1 MSDNSFHYFTRLPLE
16 LRRLIW
22 EHCLPY
28 RIAELDIPAF
38 LLDGEESRQ
47 ACLPEYTTH
56 QNAQLP
62 VIAFVNS
69 ESRQVALEEGRWVQG
84 QETTSKQLI
93 WVQPRRDVLHLNW
106 TRMSYDVLGP
116 LVGLYSPIGWYSL
129 QAEELGMQPSI
140 VAEIIYYFDLKGL
153 LEGADGADGADN
165 DEPFSASWSRRH
177 DGMYDPLSI
186 EEASDIA
193 ALAEFHRWY
202 DVAMA
207 AVSLHITREAALRSG
222 LFGLLGDAPVQ
233 MVDVDDEARLRQF
246 QALFREHA
254 LEKEPA
260 VQALFELLTN
270 ARFRAA
276 VGTWKS
282 KAEWIILASM
292 WDYARRKNGI
302 LGTNP
307 GSAWVPYLPEEARPR
322 IDLSQ
327 YSPNENH
334 PWVKEARQSMPK
346 LRPWIMVRHCANECY
361 KKPPPKSYW

>member
-193 ALAEFHRWY
+193 ALVEFHR
-202 DVAMA
+202 
-207 AVSLHITREAALRSG
+207 
-222 LFGLLGDAPVQ
+222 
-233 MVDVDDEARLRQF
+233 
-246 QALFREHA
+246 
-254 LEKEPA
+254 
-260 VQALFELLTN
+260 
-270 ARFRAA
+270 
-276 VGTWKS
+276 
-282 KAEWIILASM
+282 
-292 WDYARRKNGI
+292 
-302 LGTNP
+302 
-307 GSAWVPYLPEEARPR
+307 
-322 IDLSQ
+322 
-327 YSPNENH
+327 
-334 PWVKEARQSMPK
+334 
-346 LRPWIMVRHCANECY
+346 
-361 KKPPPKSYW
+361 

>member
-47 ACLPEYTTH
+47 ACLPTHTTR

-69 ESRQVALEEGRWVQG
+69 ESRQVALEEGRWVRG
-84 QETTSKQLI
+84 QETTSQKLT

-116 LVGLYSPIGWYSL
+116 LVGLDSPIAWYPW
-129 QAEELGMQPSI
+129 QAEELGMQTSI

-153 LEGADGADGADN
+153 LEGADGAHDAD
-165 DEPFSASWSRRH
+165 DDDPFLAPWSRRH
-177 DGMYDPLSI
+177 YGMYDPLKI
-186 EEASDIA
+186 EEARDIA
-193 ALAEFHRWY
+193 AFAEYHGCY
-202 DVAMA
+202 HVAMA
-207 AVSLHITREAALRSG
+207 AVSLHIARGVALRSG

-233 MVDVDDEARLRQF
+233 MVDVDDEARLRKF
-246 QALFREHA
+246 HALFREHA

-260 VQALFELLTN
+260 VQALFELLTST
-270 ARFRAA
+270 RFRAA
-276 VGTWKS
+276 VETWKRQ
-282 KAEWIILASM
+282 AEWIILASM
-292 WDYARRKNGI
+292 WDYARKENGI

-307 GSAWVPYLPEEARPR
+307 GSAWVPYLSGPEYQINLHRC
-322 IDLSQ
+322 
-327 YSPNENH
+327 SPNEDH
-334 PWVKEARQSMPK
+334 PWVKEARQSLPK
-346 LRPWIMVRHCANECY
+346 LRPWIMMRYCTNECY
-361 KKPPPKSYW
+361 RKPPPKSYW

>member
-116 LVGLYSPIGWYSL
+116 LGARIG
-129 QAEELGMQPSI
+129 
-140 VAEIIYYFDLKGL
+140 KG
-153 LEGADGADGADN
+153 
-165 DEPFSASWSRRH
+165 
-177 DGMYDPLSI
+177 
-186 EEASDIA
+186 
-193 ALAEFHRWY
+193 
-202 DVAMA
+202 
-207 AVSLHITREAALRSG
+207 
-222 LFGLLGDAPVQ
+222 
-233 MVDVDDEARLRQF
+233 
-246 QALFREHA
+246 
-254 LEKEPA
+254 PA